1 MCGLLRNCW
10 LFFTCPKKTSD
21 SLYLPGSTDSSRNI
35 KVFVPGGPHDISAR
49 SDGFQFH
56 GSMVKVRAQADDE
69 LTRSVHD
76 LHAEF

>member
-21 SLYLPGSTDSSRNI
+21 SFYLPGSTDSSRTI

-49 SDGFQFH
+49 PDGFQFH
-56 GSMVKVRAQADDE
+56 GSMVDARLQTTAELERSPDDLYAQ
-69 LTRSVHD
+69 
-76 LHAEF
+76 F